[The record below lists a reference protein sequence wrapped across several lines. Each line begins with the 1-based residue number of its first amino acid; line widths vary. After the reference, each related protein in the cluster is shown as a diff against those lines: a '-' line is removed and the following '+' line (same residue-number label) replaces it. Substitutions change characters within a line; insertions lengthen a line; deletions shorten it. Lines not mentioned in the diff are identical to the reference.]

1 MIYLFVF
8 NYFCFRVHYLLT
20 SATRT
25 DRAALMPPLKRE
37 EAKIPEFLPEGLSP
51 QIKLNFMCRKD
62 SAESQ
67 SLSHIAYIKYA
78 CASPLCKGAMK
89 QQR

>member
-1 MIYLFVF
+1 
-8 NYFCFRVHYLLT
+8 
-20 SATRT
+20 
-25 DRAALMPPLKRE
+25 MPPLKRE
-37 EAKIPEFLPEGLSP
+37 VAKIPKFLPEGLSP

>member
-1 MIYLFVF
+1 
-8 NYFCFRVHYLLT
+8 
-20 SATRT
+20 
-25 DRAALMPPLKRE
+25 MPPLKKE
-37 EAKIPEFLPEGLSP
+37 VAKIYKFSPEGLSP

-62 SAESQ
+62 SAENQ

-89 QQR
+89 QQRCSTHSESINWCTDVFSRH